1 MTYIYII
8 HKYSSLAVYDRRHCF
23 ASLSSLCV
31 GAGQTGV
38 STQQANPAMTNQIL
52 QNWAKYLQMNF
63 GGLTP
68 QQLASNPL
76 YQQMV
81 HQQRQY
87 WAMLRQQQLLQLQH
101 AGVAGVTAVPGRTVL
116 TPAQIQQLQ
125 SRMALSQSALNQ
137 AAAHVRLQQ
146 HLQQTQQQ
154 QQQQQQPH
162 QQQSRNSLGHVGVP
176 ATAIPVSGQSTT
188 SLGQAVRLGQ
198 SQGTGVLLKSG
209 SQSAT
214 GTNRP
219 SQPSQKVPSK

>member
-1 MTYIYII
+1 MYTFMY
-8 HKYSSLAVYDRRHCF
+8 CF
-23 ASLSSLCV
+23 APLLPSCV
-31 GAGQTGV
+31 GTGQTGV

-63 GGLTP
+63 GGLTS

-101 AGVAGVTAVPGRTVL
+101 AGVAGVAGVTAVPGRTVL

-154 QQQQQQPH
+154 
-162 QQQSRNSLGHVGVP
+162 
-176 ATAIPVSGQSTT
+176 
-188 SLGQAVRLGQ
+188 
-198 SQGTGVLLKSG
+198 
-209 SQSAT
+209 
-214 GTNRP
+214 
-219 SQPSQKVPSK
+219 